1 MNLTCHVP
9 LQYLNVFGIDIT
21 TPRLDLNIQY
31 SLIDIEIVSRNN
43 NRWRELYS
51 D

>member
-9 LQYLNVFGIDIT
+9 LQDLNVFEVDIT
-21 TPRLDLNIQY
+21 TPRPHLDIQY
-31 SLIDIEIVSRNN
+31 SLIDIEIVSRDN
-43 NRWRELYS
+43 NRWRELDS